1 MKGIRALAV
10 LTPYESR
17 RLIAKAVKKLPAVT
31 QALTNGY
38 LVIATGSTTA
48 YVAEEVLGAP
58 IVKENFI
65 SGHITGGETWGT
77 PQNPDYIFPL
87 VFYKGE
93 RKLIKIEEALAEF
106 TVDDVL
112 IKGANAVDH
121 KLRTAVCMGNK
132 FGGTIGAVLGTI
144 YSRGAKLII
153 PVGLEKMIPSV
164 PEAVQHG
171 GILSFSKVTG
181 TPVGFMPLGQG
192 QVITEIQAL
201 EVLFNVA
208 AYHVASG
215 GIAGSEGAVVIV
227 IEGTEKQV
235 AQAFALIEKVKGEV
249 PLQQPNGVACH

>member
-17 RLIAKAVKKLPAVT
+17 RLIAKAIRKLPAVAG
-31 QALTNGY
+31 ALTNGY
-38 LVIATGSTTA
+38 LVIATGSTNA
-48 YVAEEVLGAP
+48 YVAEEVLGAT

-65 SGHITGGETWGT
+65 SGHITGGETRGT
-77 PQNPDYIFPL
+77 PQNPDAIFPM

-93 RKLIKIEEALAEF
+93 RKLIRMEEALADF
-106 TVDDVL
+106 SGDDVL

-121 KLRTAVCMGNK
+121 KFRTAVCMGNNL
-132 FGGTIGAVLGTI
+132 GGTVGTAIGII
-144 YSRGAKLII
+144 YSRGAKLIV

-171 GILSFSKVTG
+171 GILSFSKNSG
-181 TPVGFMPLGQG
+181 IPVGFMSLDQG

-201 EVLFNVA
+201 EYLFNVDV
-208 AYHVASG
+208 YHVASG
-215 GIAGSEGAVVIV
+215 GIAGSEGAVVLV

-235 AQAFALIEKVKGEV
+235 AQAFALLEKIKGEV
-249 PLQQPNGVACH
+249 PLQRPNGMASH